1 MEINILIIGLIIF
14 LSVLIIA
21 TFKAFKRLFS
31 ESEKLDLD
39 KKVTVR
45 CPKCGETYNILESE
59 LAGEDGLTPVKCYK
73 CGYEYKQK
81 LAIVGEE

>member
-1 MEINILIIGLIIF
+1 MEIYFLIIGLVIF
-14 LSVLIIA
+14 LSILIIA

-45 CPKCGETYNILESE
+45 CPKCGDTYNILESE
-59 LAGEDGLTPVKCYK
+59 LAGGDGLTPVKCYT

-81 LAIVGEE
+81 FAIVEEL